1 MHRLSKSS
9 PPESVEML
17 LAWIDYHQGK
27 LMAQSQKLRD
37 SEENSFPFFGADL
50 ASRHGDVIAHIMSLV
65 DENVRS
71 NRVELRSE
79 GGDDNDPEL
88 PAQSSAQE
96 QEYAE
101 DWGAAMAEV
110 HQAQKRVAKKRA
122 LHRRNRSTQNII
134 RASPTSSKPSIV
146 SSSKSNASP
155 RSPMWKKGTATA
167 SSLAKRVNKVPV
179 QKKHRN
185 ANEKNSKIEKSSRKR
200 ATLTAAAE
208 EYQNLPFEVRM
219 NRAEEKRRLNILRLK
234 RQQWERHRAIMAPE
248 ERLNKPTQSSS
259 VSTKTRNSRSGLF
272 LVMNGQR
279 SSASLE

>member
-1 MHRLSKSS
+1 MKTSGLIEWSCNQRVGTTTLSCQPKAAHKSRS
-9 PPESVEML
+9 ML
-17 LAWIDYHQGK
+17 RI
-27 LMAQSQKLRD
+27 
-37 SEENSFPFFGADL
+37 
-50 ASRHGDVIAHIMSLV
+50 
-65 DENVRS
+65 
-71 NRVELRSE
+71 
-79 GGDDNDPEL
+79 
-88 PAQSSAQE
+88 
-96 QEYAE
+96 
-101 DWGAAMAEV
+101 GAAMAEV

-200 ATLTAAAE
+200 ATLTAASE

-259 VSTKTRNSRSGLF
+259 VSTKTQTLDLAYF
-272 LVMNGQR
+272 
-279 SSASLE
+279 